1 MSLIQIVK
9 ELRWWLLSLSAVFI
23 AGIVLGATPAH
34 AQTGCE
40 PTGDGP
46 VDTQKSAVKK
56 IGDTFTVRW
65 TNPTQ
70 LADADCTPIDS
81 DPAFALTGTEVYL
94 QVGLP
99 VPGGDNFPPVVT
111 LPPEQVSFVGT
122 LDQAALK
129 PGENVYIALKAC
141 NQFGCSFLSNQPWM
155 KIGGPPG
162 NAAGVTV
169 E

>member
-1 MSLIQIVK
+1 MRISKLIEVAALLVLASLLFQ
-9 ELRWWLLSLSAVFI
+9 
-23 AGIVLGATPAH
+23 PAH

-46 VDTQKSAVKK
+46 VDPQKSAVKK
-56 IGDTFTVRW
+56 IGDSFTVRW
-65 TNPTQ
+65 TNPTA

-99 VPGGDNFPPVVT
+99 VPGDNFPPVAT
-111 LPPEQVSFVGT
+111 LPPDQVTFAGT
-122 LDQAALK
+122 LNQAALK

-162 NAAGVTV
+162 NAESVTV
-169 E
+169 Q